1 MGRIFIEETLDH
13 TGINRNNLVL
23 ICTHLVRSRQ
33 AKTAADAIRRLEEG
47 EFDGVNLEEQM
58 IEEHRIVP
66 NPVEEQYE
74 DVEKEV
80 DTYK

>member
-80 DTYK
+80 DTHK